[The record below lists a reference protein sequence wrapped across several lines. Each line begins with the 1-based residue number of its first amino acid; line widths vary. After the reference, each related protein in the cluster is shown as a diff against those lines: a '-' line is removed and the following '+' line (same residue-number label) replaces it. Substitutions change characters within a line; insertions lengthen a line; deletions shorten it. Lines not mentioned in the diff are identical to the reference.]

1 MPVLATN
8 RRASHDYTILD
19 KLEAGIALTGA
30 EIKSIRAGR
39 VTLNESFVRIKDGQA
54 WLVNAYIAPY
64 GGGFDRAYDPMVS
77 RRLLLHKSQIK
88 SWADKLDIKH
98 LTIVPLK
105 VYTRHNL
112 AKVEIA
118 LVEGKKHYDKRE
130 TLRRKD
136 IQRDIERTLRGKD
149 QNDTRR

>member
-8 RRASHDYTILD
+8 RRATHDYTILE

-39 VTLNESFVRIKDGQA
+39 MNLTESFVRIKDGQA

-64 GGGFDRAYDPMVS
+64 GGGFDRQYDPTAS
-77 RRLLLHKSQIK
+77 RRLLLRKSQIQAWERQLAVK
-88 SWADKLDIKH
+88 R

-105 VYTRHNL
+105 VYTAHNL

-118 LVEGKKHYDKRE
+118 LVEGKKHHDKRE
-130 TLRRKD
+130 TLRRRD
-136 IQRDIERTLRGKD
+136 IQRDIERTLRGKE
-149 QNDTRR
+149 